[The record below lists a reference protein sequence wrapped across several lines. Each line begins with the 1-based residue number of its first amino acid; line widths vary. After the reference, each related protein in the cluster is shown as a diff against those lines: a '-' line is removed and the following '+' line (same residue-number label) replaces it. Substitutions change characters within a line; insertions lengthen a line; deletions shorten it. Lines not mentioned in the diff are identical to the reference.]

1 MAISSQTL
9 KEILESFKA
18 QLFHTLDD
26 RLDAFVHGLTDS
38 LTHGL
43 TDSLTD
49 GLNDSFRSIQDSL
62 NNMQE
67 RFLMEG
73 LRDEYN
79 QEIYAWYDFEA
90 DCDDWYMDSCHFWD
104 DNHFHILFDDSNP
117 PSVESI
123 NVTNREPMIIT
134 SVHPAYST
142 MVLFLPDSA
151 TTLFHYVDGY
161 SYLDPHDRCQYLE
174 HHFEL
179 VIGFQNLPRGV
190 HMSTWTWDPGL
201 QWWLD
206 YINMVAFLS
215 TWDLGSPVFFS
226 IMVHNY
232 PWDPGIWLYIKR

>member
-1 MAISSQTL
+1 MDISSQNL

-26 RLDAFVHGLTDS
+26 RLDAFV
-38 LTHGL
+38 HGL

-104 DNHFHILFDDSNP
+104 DNHFHILFDDSTP
-117 PSVESI
+117 PSVENI
-123 NVTNREPMIIT
+123 NVPHQELVT
-134 SVHPAYST
+134 SVQSAYFT
-142 MVLFLPDSA
+142 MVLFLPDSS
-151 TTLFHYVDGY
+151 LILSHYVDEY
-161 SYLDPHDRCQYLE
+161 SYLDPHDRCQYWE
-174 HHFEL
+174 HHFQL
-179 VIGFQNLPRGV
+179 VIGCRYLPCGV
-190 HMSTWTWDPGL
+190 HMSTWTCDPGL
-201 QWWLD
+201 QWQLD
-206 YINMVAFLS
+206 YFSMMAFLS
-215 TWDLGSPVFFS
+215 TWDFGSSVFFS